1 MFNAEQIHQ
10 RIEYE
15 LKSKGI
21 SGRKMLLESGLSKNI
36 MDNMKNGSMPS
47 ADKIAKISEYL
58 GVSIDFIMGMTASP
72 QTIPETNSAPD
83 DEVRSA
89 IVSKVKQ
96 LSDSQALRLLAFL
109 EGMLAG

>member
-1 MFNAEQIHQ
+1 MFTENFVHLLQKNNMTA
-10 RIEYE
+10 YAVA
-15 LKSKGI
+15 KGTGI
-21 SGRKMLLESGLSKNI
+21 SQGTMGEYRSGK
-36 MDNMKNGSMPS
+36 KKPS
-47 ADKIAKISEYL
+47 IENLVKIADFLNVSTDFLL
-58 GVSIDFIMGMTASP
+58 GRNQNI
-72 QTIPETNSAPD
+72 QNNSAPD